1 MNKDLIRKSKY
12 ISKLLRHNPEDLQ
25 ISKDGYVQVTDLL
38 KKVGITMTELEQIC
52 DENDK
57 KRFEFDQ
64 YKKRIKARQGHS
76 NKDIAVELYECTPE
90 DIEDIEI
97 LYHVP
102 GPGSVGSILKTGLNK
117 MNRHHVHMSADKK
130 MIYERGCMLYKNT
143 DVFPVIEINAKELIK
158 EQKIYRSN
166 NNVYLTDNIDKK
178 FIYVSE
184 IRK

>member
-25 ISKDGYVQVTDLL
+25 ITKDGFVQVTDLL
-38 KKVGITMTELEQIC
+38 KKVGITMAELEQIC

-64 YKKRIKARQGHS
+64 YKKQIKARQGHS
-76 NKDIAVELYECTPE
+76 NMEIEVELIECTHE
-90 DIEDIEI
+90 EIEEIGI

-117 MNRHHVHMSADKK
+117 MNRHHVHMSADTK
-130 MIYERGCMLYKNT
+130 MIYDRGCMLYKNT
-143 DVFPVIEINAKELIK
+143 VIFPVIEINARELIK
-158 EQKIYRSN
+158 VQKVYRSN

-184 IRK
+184 IMK